1 MKIHIPITI
10 LIAAIILPANAQKL
24 SEEIKSEMF
33 YQKIN
38 ETLRGSLKMY
48 PKRIKCI
55 IKELKSKRT
64 MDVIDESLYNFT
76 YADNG
81 YKCNFVNQTGVMKVL
96 DPIIDS
102 ASFGCT
108 IIGFCAIFLICTV
121 LLTVVACVACLH
133 K

>member
-1 MKIHIPITI
+1 MKFRVAIF
-10 LIAAIILPANAQKL
+10 IAAIILPVYAQKL
-24 SEEIKSEMF
+24 SEEIKAEMF
-33 YQKIN
+33 YEKIN
-38 ETLRGSLKMY
+38 ETLRGPLRMY

-81 YKCNFVNQTGVMKVL
+81 YKCNFVNITGVMKVL

-121 LLTVVACVACLH
+121 LLIVVTCVACLH

>member
-1 MKIHIPITI
+1 MKIRIPITI
-10 LIAAIILPANAQKL
+10 LIAAIILSINAQKL
-24 SEEIKSEMF
+24 SEEIKTEMF

-38 ETLRGSLKMY
+38 ETLRGPLRMY

-64 MDVIDESLYNFT
+64 MELIDESLYNFT

-81 YKCNFVNQTGVMKVL
+81 YKCYFGNETEVSKVL

-121 LLTVVACVACLH
+121 LLIVITCVACLH

>member
-1 MKIHIPITI
+1 MKFRIPITI
-10 LIAAIILPANAQKL
+10 FIAAIILFGNAQKL

-33 YQKIN
+33 YGKIN
-38 ETLRGSLKMY
+38 ETLREPLKMY

-64 MDVIDESLYNFT
+64 MEVIESFYNFT
-76 YADNG
+76 YGDNG
-81 YKCNFVNQTGVMKVL
+81 YMCYFGNHTEVMKVL
-96 DPIIDS
+96 QPIIDS

>member
-1 MKIHIPITI
+1 MKFRIQITFF
-10 LIAAIILPANAQKL
+10 IAAIILPVYSQKL
-24 SEEIKSEMF
+24 SEEIKTEMF
-33 YQKIN
+33 YEKIN
-38 ETLRGSLKMY
+38 ETLRGPLRMY

-76 YADNG
+76 YVDNG
-81 YKCNFVNQTGVMKVL
+81 YKCNFVNITGVMKVL

-121 LLTVVACVACLH
+121 LLIVVTCVACLH

>member
-1 MKIHIPITI
+1 MY
-10 LIAAIILPANAQKL
+10 AQKL
-24 SEEIKSEMF
+24 SEEIKAEMF
-33 YQKIN
+33 YEKIN
-38 ETLRGSLKMY
+38 ETLRGPLRMY

-81 YKCNFVNQTGVMKVL
+81 YKCNFVNITGVMKVL

-121 LLTVVACVACLH
+121 LLIVVTCVACLH